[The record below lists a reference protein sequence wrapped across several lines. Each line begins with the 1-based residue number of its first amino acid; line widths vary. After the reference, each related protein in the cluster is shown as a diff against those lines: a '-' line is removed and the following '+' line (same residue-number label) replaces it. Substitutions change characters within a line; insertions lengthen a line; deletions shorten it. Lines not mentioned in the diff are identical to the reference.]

1 MRDLIGRI
9 GPVKAFREI
18 RRDFD
23 RVVLVLAAGDLVAS
37 FGFSLVFPFLT
48 IYLVAVFHATA
59 FQAGL
64 VISGY
69 SVCSIFSGAAGGWLA
84 DRVGRKTVMVVSV
97 GVTGAVIM
105 LMGQAHDLFQIALLT
120 VVLGLIDPAFVPA
133 ARAAVADVVDEARR
147 PRAYGLLGVAAA
159 VGWIAGPA
167 IGAGLSG
174 LGYPLLF
181 SIAGLLVAMYAVV
194 AIRWLPETRPIP
206 TPPSRDRAGV
216 ATVAPGGADRA
227 QLYGGSD
234 EPYPPM
240 VDVRPTQ
247 DSAGAA
253 SPGARPLEAISRP
266 PGAAARP
273 PADPRLVFAA
283 FLPIAAVLHMA
294 AFQWVTTMPIYA
306 ASALGISTQTW
317 GILFSINGIIIVVF
331 QLRVSTASE
340 RRSKPRLMA
349 VSALIYAS
357 AYALV
362 ALIGSPGTAVIAL
375 SGMILLTTVG
385 EMLLFPI
392 EPSFVS
398 ELSPVDRRGR
408 YQGIMLA
415 AAGVGSA
422 IGPPLG
428 GWLIDAVPG
437 PLVWWITAA
446 SLIGAAGALVALA
459 RFADRLPRTTPGR

>member
-1 MRDLIGRI
+1 MGDLFGRI

-23 RVVLVLAAGDLVAS
+23 RVVLVLAAGDLIAS

-97 GVTGAVIM
+97 GVTGVVIM

-167 IGAGLSG
+167 IGAGLAG

-181 SIAGLLVAMYAVV
+181 SIAGVLVAMYAVV

-206 TPPSRDRAGV
+206 TPPSHDRAGV

-234 EPYPPM
+234 EPYPA
-240 VDVRPTQ
+240 VVASRPTQ
-247 DSAGAA
+247 DPAETSSLG
-253 SPGARPLEAISRP
+253 GRP
-266 PGAAARP
+266 PEAAVRP

-306 ASALGISTQTW
+306 ASALGVSTQTW

-357 AYALV
+357 AYTCV

-428 GWLIDAVPG
+428 GWLIDAFPG

-446 SLIGAAGALVALA
+446 SLVGAAGALVALA
-459 RFADRLPRTTPGR
+459 RFADRLPRAASDR